1 MYWVVATCSG
11 HRVKLWIF
19 FIPESAKVLS
29 HQPQAGGYTL
39 LRLLAPQCAAHAQP
53 GTIVCLTNGSAL
65 THTAPLLR
73 VDGRVGWIEILYSVT
88 SALPAF
94 NMGELITLGIV
105 PGAVFTLPSRP
116 CPLIIGDAIGT
127 APTVFMADKIRQQK
141 NFRPLILLGYDTA
154 PPFIAARCGRRVQFI
169 LCFFFFSMLFLEVW
183 GIPSR
188 IAHTQGQPGCF
199 EGKVDELTHLW
210 LHEISNT
217 QRAETEIFV
226 SGSNDLTNAVTGFA
240 GQYQVPCQTLALA
253 R

>member
-19 FIPESAKVLS
+19 FIPESAKVQS
-29 HQPQAGGYTL
+29 HQPQAGGYAL

-53 GTIVCLTNGSAL
+53 GIIVCLTNGSVL

-73 VDGRVGWIEILYSVT
+73 VDGRVGWIEILYSAT
-88 SALPAF
+88 SALPAL
-94 NMGELITLGIV
+94 NMGELITLSIV

-116 CPLIIGDAIGT
+116 CPLIIGDTIGT
-127 APTVFMADKIRQQK
+127 APTVFMADKIRQKK
-141 NFRPLILLGYDTA
+141 NFRPLVLLGYDTA
-154 PPFIAARCGRRVQFI
+154 PPFIAAPSRILVQGMPSGVI
-169 LCFFFFSMLFLEVW
+169 AAMPLLEDW

-188 IAHTQGQPGCF
+188 VAYTQGQPGCF
-199 EGKVDELTHLW
+199 EGTADELAHLW
-210 LHEISNT
+210 LDALPSA

-226 SGSNDLTNAVTGFA
+226 SGSSALTDAVARFA
-240 GQYQVPCQTLALA
+240 RQYQMPCQALALA